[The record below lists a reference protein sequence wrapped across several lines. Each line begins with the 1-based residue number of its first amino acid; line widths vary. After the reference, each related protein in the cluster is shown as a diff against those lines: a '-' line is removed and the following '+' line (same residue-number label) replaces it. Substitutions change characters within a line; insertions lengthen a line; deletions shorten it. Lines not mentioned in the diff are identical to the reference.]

1 MANAWTNWPHRR
13 LCCPT
18 RERSHEHAKPASIQ
32 HQTRQQGWQQ
42 GWQQQQQQ
50 GGGMLI
56 VENISKHFGK
66 VQALNQAGFRA
77 ENGRITGLLGP
88 NGAGK
93 TTALRIIFGLLKAD
107 SGKVTIDG
115 IDPAQDPL
123 AARRQLGILTDQ
135 FGLYERLTT
144 RENLAYFGQLHRMSA
159 AQIRQNTEELAAM
172 LGMHEIMERR
182 TAGFSQ
188 GQRIKVAL
196 ARAMLHMPKNVL
208 LDEPT
213 RGLDVM
219 STRAMRSALLALKA
233 RGCCVVFS
241 SHVMQEVSALCDDVV
256 VMARGTVV
264 AQGSPQQLCEQA
276 GKPDL
281 EDAFVS
287 LIGSEEGIVA

>member
-1 MANAWTNWPHRR
+1 M
-13 LCCPT
+13 
-18 RERSHEHAKPASIQ
+18 I
-32 HQTRQQGWQQ
+32 
-42 GWQQQQQQ
+42 
-50 GGGMLI
+50 I

-66 VQALNQAGFRA
+66 VEALSGASFRA
-77 ENGRITGLLGP
+77 EDGKITGLLGP

-93 TTALRIIFGLLKAD
+93 TTALRIVFGLLACD
-107 SGKVTIDG
+107 TGKVDIDG
-115 IDPAQDPL
+115 VSPVQDPL
-123 AARRQLGILTDQ
+123 AARRKLGILTDQ

-159 AQIRQNTEELAAM
+159 EQIAANTEELSQM
-172 LGMHEIMERR
+172 LGMAEIMERR

-196 ARAMLHMPKNVL
+196 ARAMLHKPQNVL

-219 STRAMRSALLALKA
+219 STRAMRNALLALRE

-241 SHVMQEVSALCDDVV
+241 SHVMQEVRALCDDVV
-256 VMARGTVV
+256 VMARGRVV
-264 AQGSPQQLCEQA
+264 AQGSPEQLCEQA